1 MEEHSDIF
9 SKLVKRKRPE
19 VPSEFFKKFQDELNG
34 EIDFNEQKNESVPSG
49 FFENFH
55 QQLMDEIHAD
65 EEFKSLGL
73 KKNTKPEIP
82 AGYLENFATDLIVK
96 TKENKGRGRIVKIT
110 FWSTAAAVAAGFILL
125 FSLNTD
131 EPEVIT
137 ETIPVVVEDEDDFET
152 YAAYVDE
159 ESIID
164 YIVENDVDLGEND
177 TDEDTYDYV
186 NSDIEDIYLD
196 LN

>member
-1 MEEHSDIF
+1 
-9 SKLVKRKRPE
+9 
-19 VPSEFFKKFQDELNG
+19 
-34 EIDFNEQKNESVPSG
+34 
-49 FFENFH
+49 
-55 QQLMDEIHAD
+55 
-65 EEFKSLGL
+65 
-73 KKNTKPEIP
+73 
-82 AGYLENFATDLIVK
+82 
-96 TKENKGRGRIVKIT
+96 
-110 FWSTAAAVAAGFILL
+110 GFILL